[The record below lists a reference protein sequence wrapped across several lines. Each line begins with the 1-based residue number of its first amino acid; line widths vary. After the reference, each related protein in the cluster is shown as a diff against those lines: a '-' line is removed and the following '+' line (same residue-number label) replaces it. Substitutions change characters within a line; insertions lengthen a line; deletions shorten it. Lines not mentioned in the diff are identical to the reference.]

1 MGKRI
6 VISESEKLNIQNL
19 YKGLINE
26 QPENP
31 GISDSPTDYVPPKKQ
46 GPRDEKPVQKPNPRT
61 YLPISDEF
69 CDIRTGKAQVKRGAK
84 SKLVELFQEAL
95 NACDITPLKPLVV
108 DGDFGKKTRNAVR
121 AFQKKQGLKVDGGI
135 GIETSGKM
143 CELGCIPEEIC
154 NKCQGKK
161 GGNEGGNEGGQ
172 NTVGPIKEGDVNIS
186 CQKVQSCISEFMSEY
201 NADSCLDTDMLR
213 KLLQCVGVGQCFEE
227 GKVTVNEGCTRDGVD
242 LCSIPYKQL
251 ESGRNYTAQVGYF
264 YDPKSNSCVSRSM
277 GGGPFGQE
285 QKCIQCCVRKWT
297 IKNKIMKI

>member
-6 VISESEKLNIQNL
+6 IISESEKLNIQNL

-26 QPENP
+26 QPENR
-31 GISDSPTDYVPPKKQ
+31 GISDIPLDNRGGTPDTPPPKKQ
-46 GPRDEKPVQKPNPRT
+46 GPRKEKPNPRK
-61 YLPISDEF
+61 YLPISDKF
-69 CDIRTGKAQVKRGAK
+69 CDIRLGKAQLKKNAK
-84 SKLVELFQEAL
+84 SDLVKLFQEAL
-95 NACDITPLKPLVV
+95 NACGIEPLKPLEI
-108 DGDFGKKTRNAVR
+108 DGDFGDFTKGAVK
-121 AFQKKQGLKVDGGI
+121 AFQEENRLKVDGAI

-161 GGNEGGNEGGQ
+161 GGKKGDKEGDKEGGQ

-227 GKVTVNEGCTRDGVD
+227 GKVTVKEGCTNKGID
-242 LCSIPYKQL
+242 LCSIPYEQL
-251 ESGRNYTAQVGYF
+251 ESGRMHPQVIGYF
-264 YDPKSNSCVSRSM
+264 YDPKSNKCVMRSA
-277 GGGPFGQE
+277 GGGPFNQE
-285 QKCIQCCVRKWT
+285 QKCIQCCVRK
-297 IKNKIMKI
+297 